1 MTFSLGFSENVGIM
15 TVARLG
21 LNVKVIGQSQWL
33 WLRLEQVSVTWS
45 LSDLST
51 GSTQFS
57 LNLYLF
63 TIAAWFCFIISSPA
77 GQRGVTLDCR
87 SAWTPHHRGM
97 QLPRGYSMTHCA
109 VATTVRRPHR
119 PWISASRALLSQLPI
134 ATDTWSS
141 SRDAHHLQHFASLRS
156 RSSLTVGTLV

>member
-1 MTFSLGFSENVGIM
+1 MTFSLGFSENVEIM

-57 LNLYLF
+57 LNL
-63 TIAAWFCFIISSPA
+63 
-77 GQRGVTLDCR
+77 
-87 SAWTPHHRGM
+87 
-97 QLPRGYSMTHCA
+97 
-109 VATTVRRPHR
+109 
-119 PWISASRALLSQLPI
+119 
-134 ATDTWSS
+134 
-141 SRDAHHLQHFASLRS
+141 
-156 RSSLTVGTLV
+156 